1 MKRLVLKT
9 RRTYARGA
17 GRRIA
22 FAGFPVIHAREQ
34 SGAIG
39 VTQSPHLWVAP
50 ASSQGLRRILPTSLP
65 QELAERPGTSLAFE
79 FLDQPFSLDLDVEES
94 PPLVRSQSR
103 TLFRID
109 GDRAKCETMIELQ
122 WVRGRLFELELSL
135 GPGLEAVSVGPPEVV
150 EAWNPTGST
159 SARRTAAAAGTPRG
173 LTVRL
178 APTVRD
184 QSKVTLRLDGHQR
197 IRGEGPVRLG
207 LFAPDGTT
215 AVSSSVSIAGDR
227 GLSVEL
233 DEDAARMDRAADAAF
248 RVQELPPDRSVPSS
262 GGAPGGPALVVEAGG
277 SPRTLPIRI
286 TRHARSIRQETLL
299 SAEVSRQAVELVQ
312 KTTFAVRHGT
322 LAALEVRVPSL
333 FGDRWEL
340 LEREVVDRE
349 DFPREPDGSRRSR
362 LYFDRPVLDRTTL
375 VFRCRLPIS
384 PGLDA
389 SGPRELALPWITFPE
404 AVAAPA
410 RVELST
416 APGVVLRGGDETWTA
431 PRRRAGE
438 IGRGG

>member
-1 MKRLVLKT
+1 M
-9 RRTYARGA
+9 RRGWT
-17 GRRIA
+17 
-22 FAGFPVIHAREQ
+22 
-34 SGAIG
+34 
-39 VTQSPHLWVAP
+39 
-50 ASSQGLRRILPTSLP
+50 
-65 QELAERPGTSLAFE
+65 
-79 FLDQPFSLDLDVEES
+79 
-94 PPLVRSQSR
+94 
-103 TLFRID
+103 
-109 GDRAKCETMIELQ
+109 
-122 WVRGRLFELELSL
+122 
-135 GPGLEAVSVGPPEVV
+135 GP
-150 EAWNPTGST
+150 
-159 SARRTAAAAGTPRG
+159 
-173 LTVRL
+173 
-178 APTVRD
+178 
-184 QSKVTLRLDGHQR
+184 
-197 IRGEGPVRLG
+197 
-207 LFAPDGTT
+207 
-215 AVSSSVSIAGDR
+215 
-227 GLSVEL
+227 
-233 DEDAARMDRAADAAF
+233 ADAAF

-322 LAALEVRVPSL
+322 LAALEVRVPSA

-340 LEREVVDRE
+340 LDREVVDRE
-349 DFPREPDGSRRSR
+349 DLPREPDGSRRSR

-431 PRRRAGE
+431 PDADARAKSVGE
-438 IGRGG
+438 VDRALIHGRIGRQGTALQVPGRGAGAGRAARNWWSLAC